1 LNILL
6 SVQPIKYPLTGIGRY
21 TYELAKELETQ
32 RSIDRILYINEN
44 NIIEQIPEAD
54 EIDIYDNNHN
64 NYKYKFKR
72 YLAKNKYILDAY
84 RYYKSFSNHD
94 VFSGFDGY
102 IYHGPNFYLPNF
114 PGKSVVT
121 IHDLSVFTMPNFHPS
136 ERVLYLSRE
145 IESSIKR
152 SAMIITDSDYIK
164 AEIVSFFGLPED
176 RIGVAKLACGREFH
190 PRTAQDATPALKA
203 YDLQYGGYALYAGTI
218 EPRKNLSA
226 LLEAYNRLPAA
237 DKQRYPLVLAGYKG
251 WNNADIMER
260 IDRGRRE
267 GWVKYLGFVPND
279 HLPALYAGAKL
290 FVFPSLY
297 EGFGLPILEAMA
309 SGVPV
314 ITTNRSSIP
323 EVGSDAVLY
332 TDPNDIDIMRH
343 DLERGLTDHKWH
355 ETAILNGLTQAGR
368 FSWKRCA
375 DDTTNVYRAAI
386 DKSE

>member
-1 LNILL
+1 MNILL

-21 TYELAKELETQ
+21 TYELAKELEAQ
-32 RSIDRILYINEN
+32 KLIDNICYINDN
-44 NIIEQIPEAD
+44 NIIDNIPEAC
-54 EIDIYDNNHN
+54 EIEMPKDTIN
-64 NYKYKFKR
+64 NYKDNLKR
-72 YLAKNKYILDAY
+72 YLAKNRFVVDAY
-84 RYYKSFSNHD
+84 RYYKTFSKKD
-94 VFSGFDGY
+94 IFSGFEGY
-102 IYHGPNFYLPNF
+102 IYHGPNFYVPNF
-114 PGKSVVT
+114 PGNSVVT
-121 IHDLSVFTMPNFHPS
+121 IHDLSVFTMPSFHPS

-164 AEIVSFFGLPED
+164 AEIVSYFGLPED
-176 RIGVAKLACGREFH
+176 RIGVAKLACGGEFH
-190 PRTAQDATPALKA
+190 PRTAQDTTPVLKA
-203 YDLQYGGYALYAGTI
+203 YDLEYGGYTLYAGTI

-260 IDRGRRE
+260 IDKGQRE

-279 HLPALYAGAKL
+279 DLPVLYAGAKL

-314 ITTNRSSIP
+314 ITSNRSSIP

-332 TDPNDIDIMRH
+332 TDPNDIDSMRY
-343 DLERGLTDHKWH
+343 DLERGLIDDKWH
-355 ETAILNGLTQAGR
+355 ETAISNGLTQAGR

-375 DDTTNVYRAAI
+375 DDTINVYRAAL

>member
-54 EIDIYDNNHN
+54 EIDINDNNHYD
-64 NYKYKFKR
+64 YKNKFKR
-72 YLAKNKYILDAY
+72 YLAKNKYILDTY
-84 RYYKSFSNHD
+84 RYYKSFSERD
-94 VFSGFDGY
+94 VYSGFDGY

>member
-1 LNILL
+1 MNILL

-21 TYELAKELETQ
+21 TYELAKELEIQ
-32 RSIDRILYINEN
+32 NLINNICYINDN
-44 NIIEQIPEAD
+44 YIIEKIPEAT
-54 EIDIYDNNHN
+54 ETERTIKRFNIYKD
-64 NYKYKFKR
+64 KLKI
-72 YLAKNKYILDAY
+72 YLAKNKYILDTY
-84 RYYKSFSNHD
+84 RFYKTFSKSD
-94 VFSGFDGY
+94 IFSDFDGY
-102 IYHGPNFYLPNF
+102 IYHGPNFYLPKF
-114 PGKSVVT
+114 PGNSVVT

-145 IESSIKR
+145 IESSLRR
-152 SAMIITDSDYIK
+152 STMIITDSDYIK
-164 AEIVSFFGLPED
+164 AEIVSYFGVPED

-190 PRTAQDATPALKA
+190 PRTAQDATPVLKA
-203 YDLQYGGYALYAGTI
+203 YDLEYCGYTLYAGTI

-237 DKQRYPLVLAGYKG
+237 DRQRYPLVLAGYKG

-260 IDRGRRE
+260 IDKGQRD

-279 HLPALYAGAKL
+279 DLPALYAGAKL

-314 ITTNRSSIP
+314 ITSNRSSIP
-323 EVGSDAVLY
+323 EVGADAVLY
-332 TDPNDIDIMRH
+332 TDPDDIDSMRH
-343 DLERGLTDHKWH
+343 DLERGLTDNEWRDA
-355 ETAILNGLTQAGR
+355 AIRDGLRQATH
-368 FSWKRCA
+368 FSWKQCA
-375 DDTTNVYRAAI
+375 DDTINVYRAAL